1 MQNIRKKNRSRIL
14 VGLLCIMLLIG
25 LMPFNAISA
34 HAADGTLVLSHG
46 SRIEYGTHFTTKMY
60 VDNSTKNIAYCLE
73 PGKWMPD
80 ENSYP
85 YELLSRNS
93 DLRKAVYYLK
103 GGYGYDKYV
112 KAKYLTGWSEDQ
124 AHVISHLVV
133 SYIYDNY
140 SNDGDAFLNT
150 PEKYISKAKEIAYAL
165 KNMPIPPDGF
175 KAFILRNTGGQ
186 DIVGSWYFEPVGWIE
201 IEKRSSREDITD
213 SNPNYTLNGAE
224 YGVYKEDSLITKLT
238 TDEKGYA
245 KSGKIEEGDYIVK
258 EITPSKGYAIDVSSH
273 NVSVK
278 TGTTVTV
285 NVKEVP
291 QVQPMDLVLQ
301 KLDHETGESSPQG
314 GASLAGA
321 EFTVDFYKAKAQS
334 SISGMDPERSWT
346 FRTDENGQIKFT
358 KEYLVSG
365 DDFYYASDGKTISL
379 PLGKVVIKETKAPKG
394 YLLSDA
400 VYTVNITS
408 EGTAETVMTYN
419 APDTPDQVKRGD
431 LEFVKVS
438 DGDLNRL
445 ANVPFQITSLT
456 TGESHILVTDK
467 NGYASTSA
475 EWNLHTANTNRGETS
490 DDGIWFGTSAPDNE
504 KGALIYDDYELEELR
519 CEANKGMKLL
529 KFKVSVYKDSV
540 TIPIG
545 TLTNDRIEIGTQA
558 LDEETGT
565 HFGKAEDNVIIVDT
579 VSYEG
584 LEKGKEYKLTG
595 TLMDK
600 ETGESIKRDGKA
612 VTSETTFI
620 ARDESGK
627 VSVEFEADGKLLR
640 GKAVVV
646 FEKLYYEDIELAI
659 HADIEDE
666 DQSVYYPEIG
676 TQAKDQETGLNKSIA
691 NEKVTIVDIVSYAG
705 LQKGKTYTLKGTLMD
720 KETEKP
726 LLIGGKEITVVKKF
740 KAEDIS
746 GEVSV
751 EFAINA
757 SDLDEKEIVVF
768 ESLYKG
774 DRELAVH
781 ADIDDEGQTIF
792 FPEIGT
798 TAKDGSDGD
807 KILSSDGKVTI
818 VDTVEYD
825 GLIEGRSYTLRG
837 ILMDKDTEKQVLIDG
852 NAITAETTFIAE
864 KENGTA
870 EVIFKFDAGS
880 LNGKDIVVFETLYYA
895 DSDIEVADHKDIKD
909 EGQTVTVEKPVMP
922 DTPKTGDE
930 FNVWIWIALL
940 VIASGTIA
948 AVQIRKK
955 SRRKS
960 TDDEE

>member
-14 VGLLCIMLLIG
+14 AGLLCIALLIG
-25 LMPFNAISA
+25 MMPFNAINA
-34 HAADGTLVLSHG
+34 HAADGKITIRVG
-46 SRIEYGTHFTTKMY
+46 ERIDYSSHFTHYFYAGDKESPVYCAQPQLPAPGSGTYSYSFLKPDSVLAKCLY
-60 VDNSTKNIAYCLE
+60 YGYGGPGFSEYTDKTLSGQWDGKDDAYALTHIIISIAYDKTTSADVDPFRGLS
-73 PGKWMPD
+73 GTWKTKAQNLYNYVKSLPD
-80 ENSYP
+80 PPVNYRA
-85 YELLSRNS
+85 YLIKVDGCQDLLGSFNDTGS
-93 DLRKAVYYLK
+93 IKLKKASVSGVVTDGNPNYSLAGAKYGVYY
-103 GGYGYDKYV
+103 G
-112 KAKYLTGWSEDQ
+112 SELIGTITTDSSGEGSLDN
-124 AHVISHLVV
+124 VLVA
-133 SYIYDNY
+133 NY
-140 SNDGDAFLNT
+140 T
-150 PEKYISKAKEIAYAL
+150 VKEIA
-165 KNMPIPPDGF
+165 
-175 KAFILRNTGGQ
+175 
-186 DIVGSWYFEPVGWIE
+186 
-201 IEKRSSREDITD
+201 
-213 SNPNYTLNGAE
+213 
-224 YGVYKEDSLITKLT
+224 
-238 TDEKGYA
+238 
-245 KSGKIEEGDYIVK
+245 
-258 EITPSKGYAIDVSSH
+258 PSKGYAIDVSGH

-278 TGTTVTV
+278 ADTTVTV

-291 QVQPMDLVLQ
+291 QVNPMDLVLQ
-301 KLDHETGESSPQG
+301 KLDLETGESSPQG

-321 EFTVDFYKAKAQS
+321 EFTVDFYKAKAES
-334 SISGMDPERSWT
+334 SVSGMEPERSWT
-346 FRTDENGQIKFT
+346 FKTDENGQIKFT

-365 DDFYYASDGKTISL
+365 DDFYYANDGKTISL
-379 PLGKVVIKETKAPKG
+379 PLGKVVIKETKAPEG

-408 EGTAETVMTYN
+408 EGTAETVRTYN
-419 APDTPDQVKRGD
+419 APDAPEQVKRGD

-445 ANVPFQITSLT
+445 ANVPFKLTSLT

-475 EWNLHTANTNRGETS
+475 EWNLHTANTNRGETAE
-490 DDGIWFGTSAPDNE
+490 DGIWFGTSAPDNS

-540 TIPIG
+540 TIPLG
-545 TLTNDRIEIGTQA
+545 TLTDDRIEIGTEA

-565 HFGKAEDNVIIVDT
+565 HFGKAEETVIIVDT

-584 LEKGKEYKLTG
+584 LEKGKEYKLIG

-600 ETGESIKRDGKA
+600 ETGEPIKQDGKA
-612 VTSETTFI
+612 VTSETTFV

-627 VSVEFEADGKLLR
+627 VSVEFEVEGKLLR
-640 GKAVVV
+640 GKAVVA

-676 TQAKDQETGLNKSIA
+676 TQAKDKESGLNKSIA
-691 NEKVTIVDIVSYAG
+691 NEKVTIVDTVSYEG
-705 LQKGKTYTLKGTLMD
+705 LQKGKIYTLKGTLMD

-726 LLIGGKEITVVKKF
+726 LLIGGEEITVVKKF

-757 SDLDEKEIVVF
+757 SDLDGKEIVVF

-781 ADIDDEGQTIF
+781 ADIEDEGQTIF

-807 KILSSDGKVTI
+807 KILSSDGEVTI

-825 GLIEGRSYTLRG
+825 GLIEGRSYTLKG
-837 ILMDKDTEKQVLIDG
+837 TLMDKDTEKQVLIDG
-852 NAITAETTFIAE
+852 NAILAETTFIAE
-864 KENGTA
+864 KASGSA
-870 EVIFKFDAGS
+870 EVTFRFSADS
-880 LNGKDIVVFETLYYA
+880 LKGKALVVFETLYYA
-895 DSDIEVADHKDIKD
+895 DSDIEVADHQDIED
-909 EGQTVTVEKPVMP
+909 EGQTVIVEKPVMP
-922 DTPKTGDE
+922 DTPKTGDDS
-930 FNVWIWIALL
+930 NVWIWIALL

-955 SRRKS
+955 NGQEN